1 MNNFTEAFNQW
12 LERAKKIT
20 IDGKLLVMEGKKY
33 MRIVK
38 EDISSRY
45 AFCFIEKATG
55 NVLKAASWA
64 TPAKHA
70 RGNIYKLGQEGISK
84 YGGNYL

>member
-1 MNNFTEAFNQW
+1 MNYTEALNQW
-12 LERAKKIT
+12 LERAKNIT
-20 IDGKLLVMEGKKY
+20 VDGKLSIMEGKKY
-33 MRIVK
+33 LRIVK

-55 NVLKAASWA
+55 NVLKAASWS

-70 RGNIYKLGQEGISK
+70 RGNIYRLGSEGIGQ
-84 YGGNYL
+84 YGGLYL